1 MGKIPKQTYQLG
13 DRVFWIF
20 ETLRSEVTTL
30 CPHCKQGQIVTLPE
44 KIERFIIEGTIT
56 GICILR
62 ESDDSY
68 TEAYGVESF
77 NGDYGDGY
85 VNIEDIFPT
94 FNLAQSKFVKRHP
107 GVEPIMKLAHKE
119 EV

>member
-20 ETLRSEVTTL
+20 KTLRSEVTTL
-30 CPHCKQGQIVTLPE
+30 CPHCEQGQIVTLPE

-56 GICILR
+56 DICILR

-68 TEAYGVESF
+68 IEVYGVESF
-77 NGDYGDGY
+77 NENYKYGY
-85 VNIEDIFPT
+85 VDIKDLFPT
-94 FNLAQSKFVKRHP
+94 FNVAQSEFVKRHP
-107 GVEPIMKLAHKE
+107 GIKLIMELATEE